1 MIFQKR
7 RSYPFVLFIPQEYF
21 SFKNLKLNPKKWN
34 YPAKNDFTVMIFK
47 KPRSYPIVLV
57 IPESFLTV
65 ILCPFWH
72 EHPCSVSYQKDPALF
87 DSFKIPHRVVVVVN
101 DTVWASELP
110 SLSTNK
116 CRFTALTFQH
126 NKINLRP
133 RRKGRQLSISGL
145 QMTILGLCISMLCCD
160 DTLRSSFATWTSDGF
175 VTVVAR
181 NGLKTIQCLVSC
193 SPFLKNGSTVFKIHG
208 RPQTFIFQW
217 SKKKNKKKL
226 SHNKHLLVS

>member
-21 SFKNLKLNPKKWN
+21 SFKNIKLNPKKWN

-87 DSFKIPHRVVVVVN
+87 DFFKIPHRVVVVVN
-101 DTVWASELP
+101 DTVWASELA
-110 SLSTNK
+110 SLSRNK
-116 CRFTALTFQH
+116 CRFTALAFQH

-133 RRKGRQLSISGL
+133 SRKGRQLSISGL

-160 DTLRSSFATWTSDGF
+160 DTLRSSFATWTSGGF

-181 NGLKTIQCLVSC
+181 NGLKQSSVWYLVLH
-193 SPFLKNGSTVFKIHG
+193 FLRMVLLFSKFFMEDPKHLSFNGA
-208 RPQTFIFQW
+208 
-217 SKKKNKKKL
+217 KKKL
-226 SHNKHLLVS
+226 SHSKHLLVS

>member
-1 MIFQKR
+1 MILLLW
-7 RSYPFVLFIPQEYF
+7 Y
-21 SFKNLKLNPKKWN
+21 
-34 YPAKNDFTVMIFK
+34 FK

-72 EHPCSVSYQKDPALF
+72 EHPCSMSYQKDPALF
-87 DSFKIPHRVVVVVN
+87 DLFKIPHRVVVVVN
-101 DTVWASELP
+101 DTVWASELA

-133 RRKGRQLSISGL
+133 GRKGRQLSISGL

-160 DTLRSSFATWTSDGF
+160 DTLRSSFATWTSGGF
-175 VTVVAR
+175 ETVVAR

-193 SPFLKNGSTVFKIHG
+193 SPFLKNGSTVFKIFHG

-217 SKKKNKKKL
+217 SKKKKKNCHVVNISWWVKCDGN
-226 SHNKHLLVS
+226 STKK